1 LVDSGSK
8 RPKRIWKPFALA
20 MLFGRPHSD
29 TTFGRLRS
37 RFELSYVDQS
47 ATSNGTIA
55 APGLFANATSA
66 SSSRPSSS
74 HGLIHTLNPLR
85 VLERPGTPQHDHPTY
100 EGEKYRFAKCKR
112 ALPLGV
118 MRKKGIP
125 LPAEELEVRLF
136 LVSPCEICVQALSVR
151 CKQAL
156 PQKVIPLPP
165 EELEDAAASL

>member
-1 LVDSGSK
+1 LVDSESK
-8 RPKRIWKPFALA
+8 RPKRTWKTFASA
-20 MLFGRPHSD
+20 TLFGRPYSD

-55 APGLFANATSA
+55 APSLFANATSA

-85 VLERPGTPQHDHPTY
+85 VLERPGTPLHDHPTY

-136 LVSPCEICVQALSVR
+136 ICIICKLYVQALSEV
-151 CKQAL
+151 
-156 PQKVIPLPP
+156 
-165 EELEDAAASL
+165 